1 MTEYGVEYSR
11 EGHLGTV
18 TLNRSERHN
27 TFNVRMFES
36 LEKIT
41 AEVRK
46 NLPRVLMITGAGK
59 AFSAGFDVNPDN
71 PYVDKLAKAIEARD
85 EKPVVDCMK
94 EFRRIIDGFVN
105 LPIPIIAA
113 LNGMAYG
120 GGAELAVRCDIRVM
134 DPDAVICFS
143 EVKLGLMPDW
153 GGGATLAR
161 LLGPA
166 KAADIILTARKIGAI
181 EAEKLGLVNRIS
193 PPGRV
198 LDEAKSMADM
208 IAENGPRSVQYALEV
223 IRKSTGLTLEDNL
236 AFEFERAISLIA
248 SGECFHGITAFLMKK
263 KPVFPDPV

>member
-1 MTEYGVEYSR
+1 MTEYGVDYSR

-18 TLNRSERHN
+18 TLNRPDRHN

-41 AEVRK
+41 EEVRK

-71 PYVDKLAKAIEARD
+71 PYVDQLAKALESRN
-85 EKPVVDCMK
+85 EQPVVACMQ
-94 EFRRIIDGFVN
+94 EFRRIVDGFVN
-105 LPIPIIAA
+105 LPVPIIAA

-120 GGAELAVRCDIRVM
+120 GGAEFAVRCDIRVM

-166 KAADIILTARKIGAI
+166 KAADIILTARKIGAN

-193 PPGRV
+193 PSGCA
-198 LDEAKSMADM
+198 LDEAKNMANM
-208 IAENGPRSVQYALEV
+208 IAENGPRSVRYALEV
-223 IRKSTGLTLEDNL
+223 IRKSTSLTLEENL
-236 AFEFERAISLIA
+236 SFEYERAVSLIA
-248 SGECFHGITAFLMKK
+248 SGECLHGITAFLMKK
-263 KPVFPDPV
+263 KPVFPDLV